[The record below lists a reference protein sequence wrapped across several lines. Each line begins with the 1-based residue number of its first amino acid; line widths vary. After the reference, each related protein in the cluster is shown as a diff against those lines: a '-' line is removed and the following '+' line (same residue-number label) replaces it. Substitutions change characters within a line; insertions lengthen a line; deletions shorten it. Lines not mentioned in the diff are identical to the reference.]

1 MPIFCLFTYLLV
13 FEAYTGSLI
22 TIFLDI
28 LRLDN
33 TDAVPVPRHAHGA
46 HIGPL
51 ESAWVKF

>member
-22 TIFLDI
+22 TIFLNI

-46 HIGPL
+46 HVGPL